1 MSDKKES
8 RAGDVVDRAI
18 GQRRISKMSG
28 AEFLKAVAKVTGDRK
43 VRKAAKR
50 TGK

>member
-8 RAGDVVDRAI
+8 RAGNAVDRAI
-18 GQRRISKMSG
+18 GQKRISEMSG
-28 AEFLKAVAKVTGDRK
+28 TEFLKAVAKVTADLK
-43 VRKAAKR
+43 APKAAKR